1 MSIVVPLP
9 RPGEVGWNGI
19 PGRILKRQTPGAC
32 DKSSAV
38 KVSLPQ
44 MRLIA
49 TGALIFC
56 AVMMTVCRL
65 LEPLQPWLVWPRSFF
80 EAATVGAMADWF
92 AVVALFRHPMGLPIP
107 HTAILP
113 KNKGRVGES
122 LATFLETSFLNET
135 QLGPRFRG
143 IDYAGY
149 ASGWLAQHA
158 GMLAEKASRFVPHIV
173 DGISDGEIASLLG
186 DRVRD
191 FLRSA
196 EMGPMVGEGLEV
208 VVQNGRDR
216 EIFVSVLKAAHQ
228 LIEDHRGTI
237 QSKISKEIP
246 LSSEMLGSLPFGKEL
261 VGPLLDQW
269 RESLAGAVAG
279 KTIEK
284 VQAALDEASREPGNV
299 LWISFD
305 KRLHEFINTLKS
317 SPGMAAR
324 IRGMQESLAESQVVA
339 DFSIKAAQELKAFVL
354 RDCAADDSAI
364 RRKLE
369 ESIVSASHQL
379 SENESARSGINAFV
393 GEQVLAWII
402 ASRHQSRQFVISTI
416 EKWDGKEMAARLE
429 ATVGRDLQFIRLNG
443 TIVGGIIGVLIH
455 AAFAAIGR

>member
-1 MSIVVPLP
+1 
-9 RPGEVGWNGI
+9 
-19 PGRILKRQTPGAC
+19 
-32 DKSSAV
+32 
-38 KVSLPQ
+38 

-65 LEPLQPWLVWPRSFF
+65 LEPIHPWLVWPRSFF

-92 AVVALFRHPMGLPIP
+92 AVVALFRHPMGIPIP

-113 KNKGRVGES
+113 KNKGRVAES
-122 LATFLETSFLNET
+122 LATFLETSFLSEQ

-143 IDYAGY
+143 IDYAGF

-158 GMLAEKASRFVPHIV
+158 AMLAEKSSRFVPHIV
-173 DGISDGEIASLLG
+173 GGISDDEVSSLLG
-186 DRVRD
+186 DRVRE
-191 FLRSA
+191 LIRSA
-196 EMGPMVGEGLEV
+196 DVGPMVGEGLEV

-228 LIEDHRGTI
+228 LIEDHRSTI

-246 LSSEMLGSLPFGKEL
+246 LSSEMLGSLPFGKDL

-269 RESLAGAVAG
+269 RESIASAVAG

-284 VQAALDEASREPGNV
+284 VQSALDEASREPGNV

-305 KRLHEFINTLKS
+305 QRLHGFINNLKS
-317 SPGMAAR
+317 SPEMATK
-324 IRGMQESLAESQVVA
+324 IQGMQESLAESQVVA
-339 DFSIKAAQELKAFVL
+339 DFSIKAWKELKTYVL
-354 RDCAADDSAI
+354 RDCSSSESAI
-364 RRKLE
+364 RQKLE
-369 ESIVSASHQL
+369 EAILSASQQL
-379 SENESARSGINAFV
+379 SENESARNEINAFL
-393 GEQVLAWII
+393 GEQALAGIL
-402 ASRHQSRQFVISTI
+402 ASRPQSRQLVISTI
-416 EKWDGKEMAARLE
+416 EAWDEKEMAGKLE

-455 AAFAAIGR
+455 AVFAAIGR